1 MLCKYSNSLV
11 VLTTVLTFYPLF
23 SWLHSSYYYYF
34 ITVQHEEF
42 TLSLNFQGD
51 GEVY

>member
-11 VLTTVLTFYPLF
+11 VSTTVLTFYPLF
-23 SWLHSSYYYYF
+23 SWLHSSYYYF

-51 GEVY
+51 VEVY